1 MSKETI
7 TQKEI
12 FDYLFEE
19 CKAVGERIK
28 AQGTAKGHEYSS
40 LLITFACMLRAQTST
55 STTMYDFFRKAFNM
69 PPNTTL
75 CRYSNTDSTSPDGL
89 MMQTIIQV
97 SEVFMKLDIPVED
110 WRRYVNLGWDSHVIK
125 DLLGMYHTICM
136 SCCTCSYAHITYV
149 YQCSQ
154 FSFLLSILPS
164 FQKACRLCSGC
175 IRYGC
180 YCQGIP
186 EKVHINARR

>member
-1 MSKETI
+1 MQPLSLILRSQELKRLRDELMTKVTI

-19 CKAVGERIK
+19 CMAVGEQIK

-40 LLITFACMLRAQTST
+40 LLITFACMLRAQT

-125 DLLGMYHTICM
+125 DLLGMYHYLYLYVM
-136 SCCTCSYAHITYV
+136 LYV
-149 YQCSQ
+149 YQYSRV
-154 FSFLLSILPS
+154 SFLLSILPS

-175 IRYGC
+175 I
-180 YCQGIP
+180 
-186 EKVHINARR
+186 

>member
-1 MSKETI
+1 MQPLSLILRSQELKRLRDELMTKVTI

-19 CKAVGERIK
+19 CMAVGEQIK

-40 LLITFACMLRAQTST
+40 LLITFACMLHAQWI
-55 STTMYDFFRKAFNM
+55 NM

-125 DLLGMYHTICM
+125 DLLGMYHYLYLYVM
-136 SCCTCSYAHITYV
+136 LYV
-149 YQCSQ
+149 YQYSHV
-154 FSFLLSILPS
+154 SFLLSILPS

-175 IRYGC
+175 IQYGC